1 MNAREPVRQGCDMVA
16 TAEATLANRGRSFHW
31 ARYWLGATHAAHATR
46 LYSFCRHL
54 DDLADEAPSAAL
66 GRQALDDIH
75 VAIGKRRAA
84 GTNAN
89 ANTNTNTSAGTSA
102 MVIDALSLMHE
113 CGIEQDVVL
122 ELIKGVRSDLEP
134 VLMADETELLR
145 YCYRVAGTVGLM
157 MCKVLGTSDGV
168 AFRHA
173 IDLGIAMQL
182 TNICRDVAEDAAM
195 GRRYLPASLLGEV
208 APAALVAPAAPLQP
222 RLRSTLAAL
231 LALAE
236 RYYRSGEQGLRYLP
250 GNARRAVLIAAR
262 LYREIGRQLA
272 RQHHAFWERRTVVSR
287 SAKLRVT
294 GGALWQLASNP
305 HRDACAVGHDAT
317 LHIALLGLPGT
328 ALTALASHAR

>member
-1 MNAREPVRQGCDMVA
+1 MSAREPVRQACDMVA
-16 TAEATLANRGRSFHW
+16 TADATLAHRGRSFHW

-46 LYSFCRHL
+46 LYGFCRHL

-75 VAIGKRRAA
+75 AAIGKRRAA

-89 ANTNTNTSAGTSA
+89 ANENTSA

-208 APAALVAPAAPLQP
+208 APAALVAPATHLQA
-222 RLRSTLAAL
+222 RLRCTVAAL

-272 RQHHAFWERRTVVSR
+272 RQHHACWERRTVVSR

-305 HRDACAVGHDAT
+305 QRDACAVGHDAT

-328 ALTALASHAR
+328 ALTALARNAR

>member
-1 MNAREPVRQGCDMVA
+1 MNAREPLKPVSNMVA
-16 TAEATLANRGRSFHW
+16 TADATLAQRGRSFYW

-46 LYSFCRHL
+46 LYGFCRHL
-54 DDLADEAPSAAL
+54 DDLADEAPLPAL

-84 GTNAN
+84 GASANAN
-89 ANTNTNTSAGTSA
+89 ANAHTRTSAL
-102 MVIDALSLMHE
+102 VIDALSLMHE
-113 CGIEQDVVL
+113 CGIEPDVVL

-157 MCKVLGTSDGV
+157 MCKVLGASDGV

-195 GRRYLPASLLGEV
+195 GRRYLPSSLLGEV
-208 APAALVAPAAPLQP
+208 APAALVAPAAQLQP

-250 GNARRAVLIAAR
+250 GNARRAVLIAAH

-272 RQHHAFWERRTVVSR
+272 RQHHACWERRTVVSF

-294 GGALWQLASNP
+294 GGALWQLASKP
-305 HRDACAVGHDAT
+305 HRDACAVAHDAT

-328 ALTALASHAR
+328 ALTALASNAR

>member
-1 MNAREPVRQGCDMVA
+1 MTARDPGGQAAAMLA
-16 TAEATLANRGRSFHW
+16 TADATLAHRGRSFYW
-31 ARYWLGATHAAHATR
+31 ARYWLGATHGANATR
-46 LYSFCRHL
+46 LYAFCRHL

-75 VAIGKRRAA
+75 AAIGKRRAA
-84 GTNAN
+84 GALV
-89 ANTNTNTSAGTSA
+89 A
-102 MVIDALSLMHE
+102 DALSLMRDCAITH
-113 CGIEQDVVL
+113 DVVL

-134 VLMADETELLR
+134 VRMADETELLR

-157 MCKVLGTSDGV
+157 MCSVLGTSDAL

-195 GRRYLPASLLGEV
+195 GRRYLPASLLGDV
-208 APAALVAPAAPLQP
+208 APAALVAPAAQLQP
-222 RLRSTLAAL
+222 RLRATLAAL

-236 RYYRSGEQGLRYLP
+236 RYYCSGEQGLIYLP
-250 GNARRAVLIAAR
+250 ANARRGVLVAAR

-272 RQHHAFWERRTVVSR
+272 RRNYACWERRTVVPR

-294 GGALWQLASNP
+294 GGALWQLATRP
-305 HRDACAVGHDAT
+305 QRDARAGGHDAT
-317 LHIALLGLPGT
+317 LHAALLGLPGT
-328 ALTALASHAR
+328 ALSMATTHAL